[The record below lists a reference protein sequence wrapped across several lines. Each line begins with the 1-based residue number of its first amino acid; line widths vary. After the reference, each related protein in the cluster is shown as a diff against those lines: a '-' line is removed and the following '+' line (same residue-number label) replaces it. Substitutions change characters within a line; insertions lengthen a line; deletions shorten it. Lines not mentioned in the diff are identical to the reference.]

1 MYDVLR
7 FLTIHKL
14 TLLID
19 LLTIF
24 LYDINTIQ
32 DEMQS
37 IFSSIGKFLFGGRN
51 YARVQNHSTDGGN
64 GNYQRPPPAAAC
76 GTRQMPRCTFRKPLP
91 CERRRIVRDVGYRK
105 PKGGGATVNEQK
117 EARPDVGA
125 SERAKEPGQA
135 SRRGRASNVQFTTP
149 PPPPQAVKIS
159 GFLST
164 GEQNAIPLRHLR
176 ELVHLPARTVR
187 LMIRQERLHG
197 VPILESSSATGG
209 YFLPGNDH
217 ERARCVRRLRKRAA
231 EINRVAD
238 CVEGAAVIGK

>member
-1 MYDVLR
+1 M
-7 FLTIHKL
+7 
-14 TLLID
+14 
-19 LLTIF
+19 
-24 LYDINTIQ
+24 
-32 DEMQS
+32 MQ
-37 IFSSIGKFLFGGRN
+37 
-51 YARVQNHSTDGGN
+51 
-64 GNYQRPPPAAAC
+64 
-76 GTRQMPRCTFRKPLP
+76 
-91 CERRRIVRDVGYRK
+91 
-105 PKGGGATVNEQK
+105 NEK
-117 EARPDVGA
+117 EAHPDTA
-125 SERAKEPGQA
+125 MSERAKEPGHA